1 MHNKKSADN
10 LLNNDIVVLY
20 STEDE
25 KIELLGKLLITHTA
39 RIILTNLFSDTITA
53 EKLSEKTDISLQLVI
68 FHLKRLQE
76 LGIVK
81 VIKIEKNSKG
91 HDMKYYTAS
100 KFAIVVLPPKVI
112 EKAKNSKLLRRSFN
126 LIYRL
131 TAVSITAI
139 SSWFITQYLQKKDQI
154 QDIPDGNGLY
164 DYSPSSNWFNVQSE
178 ILSLII
184 AVLVVTIGLII
195 INLSKIRNLLKLTL

>member
-1 MHNKKSADN
+1 MHNKKNTDN

-25 KIELLGKLLITHTA
+25 KIELLGKLLSTDTA
-39 RIILTNLFSDTITA
+39 RVILTNLFLDSITA
-53 EKLSEKTDISLQLVI
+53 EQLAEKTGISLQLVI

-81 VIKIEKNSKG
+81 IIKVEKNSKG
-91 HDMKYYTAS
+91 HDMKYYAAS

-131 TAVSITAI
+131 TAISITAI
-139 SSWFITQYLQKKDQI
+139 STWFITQYLQKKDQI
-154 QDIPDGNGLY
+154 QNIPDGNGLY
-164 DYSPSSNWFNVQSE
+164 DYSPNSNWFNVQPE
-178 ILSLII
+178 IFSLII
-184 AVLVVTIGLII
+184 TIFVISIGLIV
-195 INLSKIRNLLKLTL
+195 INLSRIRNLLRLKL